1 MKRKKQQGKSLKFAI
16 IFFAFVVCLVVASI
30 AIKTL
35 ILIKN
40 SGFDGQHR
48 FNLGIYQEGQVSVI
62 SFSPETRSISVL
74 NLKGKLVSNNL
85 GQYLKLPIDGT
96 FKTSN
101 MIIDKKNIAP
111 DMSKIFFQY
120 SDRNTNLTIID
131 ALKLWLFAKNIPANF
146 IYQRDAF
153 VNDTLTI
160 NSFVSSF
167 FIDPAIS
174 NEKTTIEIIN
184 TTPVYGLANRLA
196 VLIANTGGDVVL
208 ISSSDN
214 SQNNS
219 QILYSGDLNYTIK
232 KLSLFLGIKPI
243 KSSKRDISDVKIVL
257 GKDILSKLKF

>member
-1 MKRKKQQGKSLKFAI
+1 MKRKKQQGKNLKFAI
-16 IFFAFVVCLVVASI
+16 IFFAFVACLVIASI

-48 FNLGIYQEGQVSVI
+48 FNLAVYQARQVSVI
-62 SFSPETRSISVL
+62 SFSPETRSISFL
-74 NLKGKLVSNNL
+74 NLKGKLISNNL
-85 GQYLKLPIDGT
+85 GQYLKLPIDAT

-101 MIIDKKNIAP
+101 MIIDKQNIAP
-111 DMSKIFFQY
+111 DMSDILFHY
-120 SDRNTNLTIID
+120 SSKDTSLTIID
-131 ALKLWLFAKNIPANF
+131 AFKLWLFAKDIPADF
-146 IYQRDAF
+146 IYQRDAL

-184 TTPVYGLANRLA
+184 ATPVYGLANRLA
-196 VLIANTGGDVVL
+196 VLITNIGGDVVL
-208 ISSSDN
+208 ISSSDKA
-214 SQNNS
+214 QGDS
-219 QILYSGDLNYTIK
+219 QISYSGDLNYTIK
-232 KLSLFLGIKPI
+232 KLSLFLEIKPI